1 MNCENEAGNSL
12 TADDVFF
19 FIVRHIF
26 VQCTII
32 IIIINYILFVRKGG
46 ERILHASSFFG
57 HSNSDILLCIRDA
70 EIYFE
75 HHGRK
80 CILYYV
86 RLIPRLSLRVTA
98 KTLSCRKNHQ
108 YVFRTQL
115 TF

>member
-12 TADDVFF
+12 RADDVF

-32 IIIINYILFVRKGG
+32 IIIINNILFRKERG
-46 ERILHASSFFG
+46 RILHASSFFG

-75 HHGRK
+75 HRGRK

-86 RLIPRLSLRVTA
+86 
-98 KTLSCRKNHQ
+98 
-108 YVFRTQL
+108 
-115 TF
+115 